1 MINQLDIEWNPSRE
15 LRSLQATR
23 LPVARFQRFLARN
36 GTFLYTKRKKM
47 AIATSKQKDGLDYK
61 KTDLLF
67 ELDDDDQV

>member
-1 MINQLDIEWNPSRE
+1 M
-15 LRSLQATR
+15 
-23 LPVARFQRFLARN
+23 PVARFQRFLARN

-47 AIATSKQKDGLDYK
+47 AIATSKQKDGFDYK